1 MKKQMLMVD
10 SIQSQLSNR
19 SKSPTTSQ
27 VNTSQFVR
35 ENTKKLELLEM
46 QANMLRNNNEQR
58 GR

>member
-19 SKSPTTSQ
+19 SKSPSTSQ

-35 ENTKKLELLEM
+35 ESTKKLELLEM